1 MNRIELINALI
12 KKHNYKRYLEIG
24 VDRGWCFEQI
34 ICETKEGVD
43 PGKDDGRSSHG
54 GDNSFAY
61 ENITYKTT
69 SDDFF
74 ENYAPSLEKYDII
87 FIDGL
92 HHSDQVDKDI
102 QNSLQYLNEKGSI
115 ILHDCNPLTENSQ
128 IVPRIQNFWHGDV
141 WKSVVKFRN
150 ASEIGCITINDDCG
164 LGVINYNL
172 PKGPQFDMPSQL
184 TYSWLEKNRSDA
196 LHLVSA
202 EVGKYLLNI

>member
-1 MNRIELINALI
+1 MNRVELINALI

-24 VDRGWCFEQI
+24 VDTGGCFEQI
-34 ICETKEGVD
+34 MCETKEGVD
-43 PGKDDGRSSHG
+43 PGHDDGISDHG
-54 GDNSFAY
+54 GDNNFVY
-61 ENITYKTT
+61 KNITYKTT

-74 ENYAPSLEKYDII
+74 KNYAPSLEKYDII

-115 ILHDCNPLTENSQ
+115 ILHDCNPLTEDSQ
-128 IVPRIQNFWHGDV
+128 IVPRIQNYWHGDV
-141 WKSVVKFRN
+141 WKSIVKFRN
-150 ASEIGCITINDDCG
+150 TSDIGCITISDDCG

-172 PKGPQFDMPSQL
+172 PKGPQFNMPLKL
-184 TYSWLEKNRSDA
+184 TYSWLEENRSDA